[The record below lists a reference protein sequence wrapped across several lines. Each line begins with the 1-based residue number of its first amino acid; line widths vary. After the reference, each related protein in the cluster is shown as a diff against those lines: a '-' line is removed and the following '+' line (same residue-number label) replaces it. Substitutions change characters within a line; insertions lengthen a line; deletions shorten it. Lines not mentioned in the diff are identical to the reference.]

1 MNITEFKALV
11 AGYANRSVA
20 SFVRDDGTDILLIA
34 INEAKR
40 EGQLEHDFAATLVDG
55 FITTGVDGAELS
67 TTVTTYGGATALDVK
82 KLLRVWQCGGTGKRL
97 KEIPLQ
103 FQGVESR
110 LRPSEDEED
119 ITAKR
124 AWQRG
129 TKLFVSGFGVT
140 TFLIEVAKW
149 MPDYDASVVTTDFF
163 ITRYIT
169 WMKLRSLYQ
178 LNFYLKEDQR
188 VNITQAALREAW
200 DKVMALENNFETNYN
215 LD

>member
-1 MNITEFKALV
+1 MNITEFKQLV

-40 EGQLEHDFAATLVDG
+40 EGQLEYDFNATLVDG
-55 FITTGVDGAELS
+55 YITTSVDGAELA
-67 TTVTTYGGATALDVK
+67 TTVTTYGGATTIDVK
-82 KLLRVWQCGGTGKRL
+82 KLLRVWQCSGTGKRI

-103 FQGVESR
+103 FQSIEAR
-110 LRPSEDEED
+110 LRPSEEEEA

-124 AWQRG
+124 AYQRG
-129 TKLFVSGFGVT
+129 TKLFVTGYDQT
-140 TFLIEVAKW
+140 TFLVEVVKW
-149 MPDYDASVVTTDFF
+149 MPDYDAVTVTTDFF
-163 ITRYIT
+163 ITRYIS

-200 DKVMALENNFETNYN
+200 DKVTALENNLETNYN